1 MERALK
7 FAEESLDRYGV
18 WIDCFTLMPDH
29 THLIV
34 SSRRDSVTIGNW
46 VKAFKALIM
55 WKDFR
60 WQRGFFDHVI
70 RGDESRSE
78 KWAYIRENP
87 VRAGLV
93 RHPDDW
99 PYSAAL
105 DPRSGDRIL

>member
-1 MERALK
+1 MERTLN
-7 FAEESLDRYGV
+7 FAEESLDRNGV

-34 SSRRDSVTIGNW
+34 SSGRDSVTIGNW
-46 VKAFKALIM
+46 VKAFKAQIARKEF
-55 WKDFR
+55 W

-93 RHPDDW
+93 GHSDDW
-99 PYSAAL
+99 PYSAAF
-105 DPRSGDRIL
+105 DPCSGGRIL